1 MININY
7 NKFIADM
14 IRYASSADTPES
26 SLEQILEYIGKNLH
40 SSRAYIFE
48 DNKDGTY
55 NNTYEWV
62 GEGVTAEKENLQN
75 VPYEGLLDVW
85 FREFEKSKNI
95 IIPDIEA
102 YREISQDV
110 YDILKPQNIHSLVAG
125 PIEIN
130 GRYIGFYGVD
140 NPPADHLD
148 SIANLIDIMDF
159 VISMMIR
166 LRDNSRTI
174 RNMAVKDQL
183 TNCKNRMALKWAYD
197 DTYDKEKSIFVLM
210 CDLNGLKKI
219 NDQYGHDAGDRY
231 ICDAADIL
239 QECFGEDYVY
249 RLGGDEFVVV
259 CLDSE
264 EAALTAQIAKA
275 RIYSNLKKVGM
286 SLGYAYRN
294 KSHEPFS
301 NILREADRKMYME
314 KQGYYASKK
323 AEEKHPEKAGN

>member
-1 MININY
+1 MTDLNY
-7 NKFIADM
+7 NEFIADM

-95 IIPDIEA
+95 IIADVEA
-102 YREISQDV
+102 YKEVSQDV
-110 YDILKPQNIHSLVAG
+110 YDVLIPQKIHSLVAG

-140 NPPADHLD
+140 NPPVENLT

-174 RNMAVKDQL
+174 ENMAITDQL
-183 TNCKNRMALKWAYD
+183 TGCKNRMALKWAYD
-197 DTYDKEKSIFVLM
+197 NAYEKEQSIGVVM
-210 CDLNGLKKI
+210 CDLNGLKKV
-219 NDQYGHDAGDRY
+219 NDQYGHEAGDKY

-239 QECFGEDYVY
+239 RECFGEDGVY
-249 RLGGDEFVVV
+249 RLGGDEFAVV
-259 CLDSE
+259 CLNTDE
-264 EAALTAQIAKA
+264 ETMVAQISKTKM
-275 RIYSNLKKVGM
+275 YSDLKKVRM
-286 SLGYAYRN
+286 ALGYAYRSS
-294 KSHEPFS
+294 SHEPFS

-314 KQGYYASKK
+314 KQAYYASKK
-323 AEEKHPEKAGN
+323 

>member
-1 MININY
+1 M
-7 NKFIADM
+7 
-14 IRYASSADTPES
+14 
-26 SLEQILEYIGKNLH
+26 
-40 SSRAYIFE
+40 
-48 DNKDGTY
+48 
-55 NNTYEWV
+55 
-62 GEGVTAEKENLQN
+62 
-75 VPYEGLLDVW
+75 
-85 FREFEKSKNI
+85 
-95 IIPDIEA
+95 
-102 YREISQDV
+102 
-110 YDILKPQNIHSLVAG
+110 KPQNIHSLVAG

-174 RNMAVKDQL
+174 KNMAVKDQL

-197 DTYDKEKSIFVLM
+197 NTYDKEKSIFVLM
-210 CDLNGLKKI
+210 CD
-219 NDQYGHDAGDRY
+219 
-231 ICDAADIL
+231 
-239 QECFGEDYVY
+239 
-249 RLGGDEFVVV
+249 
-259 CLDSE
+259 
-264 EAALTAQIAKA
+264 
-275 RIYSNLKKVGM
+275 LKKVGM

-301 NILREADRKMYME
+301 NILREANRKMYME